1 LILAGRLFD
10 NVVVISI
17 VDDDELSRDA
27 ISRLIRSLGY
37 ATATFASA
45 EEFLQSGRVSET
57 ACLIADVQMPG
68 MSGLELQDWLKA
80 RGPRLPVI
88 FVTAFP
94 ETEARQR
101 ALASGA
107 LGFLDKPFSGEK
119 LMACLNEA
127 LPTGKS

>member
-1 LILAGRLFD
+1 M
-10 NVVVISI
+10 VVISI

-45 EEFLQSGRVSET
+45 EEFLHSGRVSET
-57 ACLIADVQMPG
+57 ACLVSDVQMPG

-80 RGPRLPVI
+80 RGPQLPII
-88 FVTAFP
+88 FITAFP
-94 ETEARQR
+94 ETEARRR
-101 ALASGA
+101 ALAGGA
-107 LGFLDKPFSGEK
+107 LGFLDKPFSEET
-119 LMACLNEA
+119 LMACLDQA